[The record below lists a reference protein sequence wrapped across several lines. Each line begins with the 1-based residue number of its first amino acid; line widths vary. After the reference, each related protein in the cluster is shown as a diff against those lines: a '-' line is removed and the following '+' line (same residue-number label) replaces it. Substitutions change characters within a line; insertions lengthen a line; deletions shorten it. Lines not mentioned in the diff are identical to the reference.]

1 MPIGYYCIEVKG
13 TDIYQSS
20 YKEINITNEEDK
32 NDITIYVGVKPR
44 IDTDIEF
51 TFTNEIDK
59 LSPEI
64 VEARAVLLPKVLQSN
79 DSTDIDD
86 MMDEEYEFDI
96 LWDAKK

>member
-1 MPIGYYCIEVKG
+1 VKATDKKTDDAGRVVLHQMPIGYYCIEVKG

-51 TFTNEIDK
+51 TFANEIDK

-64 VEARAVLLPKVLQSN
+64 VEARAVLLPKVL
-79 DSTDIDD
+79 
-86 MMDEEYEFDI
+86 
-96 LWDAKK
+96 